1 MTTQPIDSVGFFDA
15 LATEMNAHPEV
26 YDILGDVEM
35 AIVFVMTRPGGTAF
49 RAKLTFD
56 GIQCTGVQ
64 EVGEGAESDGDCW
77 VEGDVSDWQAM
88 LDDIFANGQAEGRQ
102 TINSLTLLGDR
113 LAVHGEDPMGVDR
126 FFRFNQT
133 VQNFLDGAANLT
145 VPA

>member
-88 LDDIFANGQAEGRQ
+88 FDELDLEAKPDLRFLEVGCFEGQA
-102 TINSLTLLGDR
+102 TIWLLENVLTDTSSR
-113 LAVHGEDPMGVDR
+113 ITVVDT
-126 FFRFNQT
+126 FT
-133 VQNFLDGAANLT
+133 GSD
-145 VPA
+145 